1 MLFLMLLHGIT
12 QIRQISCS
20 VYLQHIFTG
29 SIACSARRRY
39 LIYSE
44 ADFEVDTLH
53 RWGKTWYRGRDQRY
67 PPPRQVSPHR
77 RNDKGIGPP
86 KLKFLLRFN
95 QNVEYKRPAGAH
107 PSRDFNICRVCI
119 PRFRMRQLLKFRW
132 IR

>member
-67 PPPRQVSPHR
+67 PPPRRVSP
-77 RNDKGIGPP
+77 
-86 KLKFLLRFN
+86 
-95 QNVEYKRPAGAH
+95 
-107 PSRDFNICRVCI
+107 PSAQ
-119 PRFRMRQLLKFRW
+119 RQGYRTPETEIFTE
-132 IR
+132 I